1 MKPDARRPLGS
12 PADEPWAVTVVRFAL
27 ALVYL
32 WFGLPKF
39 FAGASPAED
48 LAVATVEKLSLG
60 LIDGSPARLLT
71 AAAEVGIAVAVVVI
85 PRAALVPYAVL
96 AHVAGAC
103 APLLLFPEVTWR
115 SFGVATLE
123 GQYIIKNALIVA
135 SVCVAF
141 PLRGAPWRTS
151 GQRSALG
158 DARGEQE
165 TSPAAVLTR

>member
-1 MKPDARRPLGS
+1 MKSNAQRPLEG
-12 PADEPWAVTVVRFAL
+12 PAGEPWAVGVVRFAL

-48 LAVATVEKLSLG
+48 LAVATVEKLTSG

-71 AAAEVGIAVAVVVI
+71 AAVEVGIAVAVVVI

-96 AHVAGAC
+96 GHVAGAC

-141 PLRGAPWRTS
+141 PLRGAPWRGS
-151 GQRSALG
+151 GQHPALRDTPG
-158 DARGEQE
+158 DRE
-165 TSPAAVLTR
+165 TSPAAALTR